1 MWISKK
7 KWQRLEKRIADLE
20 REIQSQQDELQ
31 NIKYESATDLLK
43 ELEEKYRKVTSN

>member
-20 REIQSQQDELQ
+20 RQVQSQQFRVDIEQLEKKLISRMQ
-31 NIKYESATDLLK
+31 KEIEQLL
-43 ELEEKYRKVTSN
+43 